1 MDNPPKPQPERVV
14 LSECLVELSKQGAR
28 VFRNNT
34 GLLYDKNGTPVKFG
48 LCVGSSDIIG
58 IYKGRFLA
66 VEIKATGKRVKP
78 DGAQDK
84 FIRMIREQGGIA
96 FECDNARNIK
106 KLLDDHS

>member
-1 MDNPPKPQPERVV
+1 MEKRNKTKSERVV
-14 LSECLVELSKQGAR
+14 LSECLVELSKHGAR

-34 GLLYDKNGTPVKFG
+34 GVLWNKAGQPVKFG

-58 IYKGRFLA
+58 IYKGRMIA
-66 VEIKATGKRVKP
+66 VEVKATGKRVKP
-78 DGAQDK
+78 NSAQDK